1 MSVVAAT
8 ETNGNDKKPGMDAGL
23 KFVLWIIGIPV
34 VCGVLLIALLIGGSI
49 WAAVAGPSDEYKA
62 EQFGTACYNEAKA
75 QFKNPESAQL
85 TDNGVT
91 VVGETE
97 DSTSYELFGTG
108 SGMNGFGGYSTVTW
122 ECSGDYNNVTEQT
135 YVNATVTNN

>member
-8 ETNGNDKKPGMDAGL
+8 ETSEKKPGMDAGL

-34 VCGVLLIALLIGGSI
+34 VCGILLVALLIGGSI
-49 WAAVAGPSDEYKA
+49 YAAVEGPSDEYKA
-62 EQFGTACYNEAKA
+62 EQFGTACYEDARS

-85 TDNGVT
+85 TDTGVK
-91 VVGETE
+91 VVGAESA
-97 DSTSYELFGTG
+97 STNYRLEGTG

-122 ECSGDYNNVTEQT
+122 SCTGYYSEADEEASVQAFVENN
-135 YVNATVTNN
+135 